1 MHLVIRRARL
11 TYPPNVPAI
20 AREEPA
26 RIRPQGVQNML
37 LAATALGLGAT
48 LTTLYLGFE
57 KEAEAAFGLL
67 RGGIPMTFCRS
78 AIGWAAS
85 GRFG

>member
-1 MHLVIRRARL
+1 
-11 TYPPNVPAI
+11 
-20 AREEPA
+20 
-26 RIRPQGVQNML
+26 ML

-67 RGGIPMTFCRS
+67 RVGIPMPFCRS
-78 AIGWAAS
+78 AIRWAAS
-85 GRFG
+85 GRFVELLSAMSSTRTGGVRRIGTYRDGAERWG